1 VKSIDR
7 SISRFWRPRYR
18 PNYTH
23 LPDALRAAFLLAS
36 ARDRWD
42 EAEQFVREALD
53 VTETMGNPYARAR
66 MLYEYGRELVRRGKS
81 DAGRTHLHDALT
93 IFEDLGSM
101 HYVGVTREALSHST
115 RD

>member
-1 VKSIDR
+1 
-7 SISRFWRPRYR
+7 
-18 PNYTH
+18 
-23 LPDALRAAFLLAS
+23 
-36 ARDRWD
+36 
-42 EAEQFVREALD
+42 
-53 VTETMGNPYARAR
+53 

-81 DAGRTHLHDALT
+81 DAGRTHLHDALR